1 MTGIHTTAAAEKP
14 LLRRELSSRLNQFS
28 SRTEAARA
36 QAALSEFISE
46 FLSSR
51 PGLWLGFR
59 ALSGEV
65 RLPEVHGVTWAYP
78 RVEANAMAFYRQ
90 QAKAPTWLK
99 KSWGLEEP
107 AADSTW
113 AVVTDMGSVRGAFIP
128 GLGFDRER
136 RRLGRGGG
144 HYDRFLAQPSVV
156 QNQMFLK
163 VGIGFSVQ
171 LVEDLPRESHDVVLD
186 AVVTDS
192 ERIWNLLKAG

>member
-1 MTGIHTTAAAEKP
+1 MTGIHTTAAEKP
-14 LLRRELSSRLNQFS
+14 ELRRELKSRLNQFS
-28 SRTEAARA
+28 SRAEAARA
-36 QAALSEFISE
+36 QAVLSEFISE

-65 RLPEVHGVTWAYP
+65 QLPEVHGVTWAYP

-107 AADSTW
+107 AADGTW
-113 AVVTDMGSVRGAFIP
+113 SLLADMGSVRGAFIP

-171 LVEDLPRESHDVVLD
+171 LVDDLPRESHDVVLD
-186 AVVTDS
+186 AVVTES
-192 ERIWNLLKAG
+192 ERIWDLLKAG